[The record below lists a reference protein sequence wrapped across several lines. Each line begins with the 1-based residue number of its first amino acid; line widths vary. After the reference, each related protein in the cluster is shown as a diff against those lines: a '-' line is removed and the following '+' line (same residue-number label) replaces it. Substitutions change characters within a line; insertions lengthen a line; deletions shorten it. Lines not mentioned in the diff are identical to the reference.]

1 MSSLR
6 FLSVKRQI
14 QLVLAIFLV
23 PAIASVALLAWHENE
38 AIDFARKEI
47 VGVAY
52 INPLLD
58 AQIATVRHMVTETA
72 PDADTI
78 TRVVSGL
85 ESVRAHAA
93 VLGMEDTHAVLERL
107 WTDFA
112 TSPGPEQ
119 GRDMISALESAV
131 TRAGDFSNLILDPEL
146 PSYYLMDSLVV
157 RLPGM
162 VTGVADLAALLSGVS
177 SPADIRLG
185 IARVGAVM
193 GSNLS
198 ALENGYATVMETSE
212 DRSVAAMVPG
222 LSSRVSAAVDALLAR
237 VDGAE
242 SPARGA
248 VDAGQGAAILVAL
261 DAFEE
266 VRRQALW
273 GLDQIL
279 NARVRGFVVIMSVSL
294 VVLALFFGVAWFMVN
309 RYAVQSLSVPLVALR
324 RSIQRIAEG
333 DVETP
338 VPDFQRRDE
347 IGAIAA
353 ALKVLRHSAARAF
366 SLGQMLEA
374 MPVNIVTVNPGDGRI
389 SWVNPATR
397 NALDSISQV
406 LNGFPEGAESLEG
419 LSVDVFHPEPGWLS
433 NLVAD
438 PGRLPWS
445 GEVHLC
451 SDLVALSVFPV
462 LDKYG
467 QMTAAMLTWSV
478 ITASRRMAEVFETS
492 MEGVVGD
499 AGFVQ
504 DAARKLDT
512 IACRAASGIDMVN
525 GAVSQVSGFVN
536 SLACAAEALSRT
548 STAMID
554 RLSSANTLTVN
565 GVEMAEDSMR
575 AVAGLSRVANEIDGV
590 VDLITDIAE
599 QTNILALNATVEA
612 ARAGSAGK
620 GFAVVANEVKK
631 LARQTANAT
640 EDVRVR
646 IAAVAEVCEDV
657 AGSIIR
663 VSRLI
668 SKVNGLVG
676 DLTSSMADQSRATG
690 EIAEKIQQT
699 STRMTKAAED
709 LDSLSEAARATQSE
723 AGSLLEVSTT
733 LSQRSG
739 RLSEEWSGFSAGVL
753 RLAR

>member
-14 QLVLAIFLV
+14 QLVLAIFLA
-23 PAIASVALLAWHENE
+23 PAIVSVTLLVWHENK
-38 AIDFARKEI
+38 AVDFARKET

-52 INPLLD
+52 LSPLLD
-58 AQIATVRHMVTETA
+58 AQIATVRHMVTATG
-72 PDADTI
+72 PDAETI

-85 ESVRAHAA
+85 ESVRGHAA
-93 VLGMEDTHAVLERL
+93 LLGMGDTHTVLEKL

-112 TSPGPEQ
+112 ASPGPEH
-119 GRDMISALESAV
+119 GRDMIAALEAAI

-162 VTGVADLAALLSGVS
+162 VTGVADLGELLPGVS
-177 SPADIRLG
+177 SSGDVRLG

-212 DRSVAAMVPG
+212 NRDVAAMVPG
-222 LSSRVSAAVDALLAR
+222 LSSRVAAAVDALLVG
-237 VDGAE
+237 VDGAA
-242 SPARGA
+242 SPAQGV
-248 VDAGQGAAILVAL
+248 VDAGQGAALLMAL

-273 GLDQIL
+273 GLEEIL
-279 NARVRGFVVIMSVSL
+279 RERIESAVAVLSVSL
-294 VVLALFFGVAWFMVN
+294 AILALFFGVAWFAAN

-324 RSIQRIAEG
+324 RAIQRLAEG

-338 VPDFQRRDE
+338 VPDLPRRDE
-347 IGAIAA
+347 IGAIGA

-374 MPVNIVTVNPGDGRI
+374 MPVNIVTVTPGDGRI

-397 NALDSISQV
+397 NALGSISRV
-406 LNGFPEGAESLEG
+406 LNGFPEGSESLEG
-419 LSVDVFHPEPGWLS
+419 FSVDVFHPEPGWLS

-451 SDLVALSVFPV
+451 SELVALSVFPV

-467 QMTAAMLTWSV
+467 QTTAAMLTWSV
-478 ITASRRMAEVFETS
+478 VTASRRMAEVFETS

-499 AGFVQ
+499 TGSVQ
-504 DAARKLDT
+504 DAARKLDA
-512 IACRAASGIDMVN
+512 IACRAASGIDTVN
-525 GAVSQVSGFVN
+525 SAVSQVSGFVG
-536 SLACAAEALSRT
+536 SLACAAEELSRT
-548 STAMID
+548 STAMIE
-554 RLSSANTLTVN
+554 RLSSANTLTIN

-590 VDLITDIAE
+590 VDLITNIAG
-599 QTNILALNATVEA
+599 QINILALNATVEA
-612 ARAGSAGK
+612 ARAGEAGK
-620 GFAVVANEVKK
+620 GFAVVANEVKA
-631 LARQTANAT
+631 LAHQTANAT

-657 AGSIIR
+657 SGSIVR

-668 SKVNGLVG
+668 SNVNGLVG
-676 DLTSSMADQSRATG
+676 DLTSSMADQSGATG
-690 EIAEKIQQT
+690 EIAERIQQT
-699 STRMTKAAED
+699 STRMTMVAED
-709 LDSLSEAARATQSE
+709 LDALSEAARATQSE

-753 RLAR
+753 RLVR